1 MTNFKDFIESKE
13 LEEIVGSDKYQKYK
27 YKFSKVVEKAGVG
40 ELDISDEV
48 AINKLGMGSWNWF
61 AFFFNFAWSLY
72 LKITSGRTNHWYF
85 LAILIATYFVLD
97 FAALDKISSVLP
109 LPIAILFGM
118 MGNGFFLQEIIRK
131 YNSGHRGI
139 IPKSIFNIFIVYAIF
154 IIYAVVSTTLFV
166 AQF

>member
-61 AFFFNFAWSLY
+61 GILLLVWSLY
-72 LKITSGRTNHWYF
+72 LNITSGRNNHWYF
-85 LAILIATYFVLD
+85 GNLIAIYLFD
-97 FAALDKISSVLP
+97 FA
-109 LPIAILFGM
+109 
-118 MGNGFFLQEIIRK
+118 
-131 YNSGHRGI
+131 H
-139 IPKSIFNIFIVYAIF
+139 
-154 IIYAVVSTTLFV
+154 
-166 AQF
+166 